1 MGGRFL
7 FRRGGTDMTNDYKPL
22 ADQIRPRTLDDVV
35 GQQHILGKAGL
46 LRRIVESGSTPN
58 MIFYGPSGTGKT
70 TVARIIAEQTQRSL
84 RKLNA
89 TTAGIADI
97 KKIIDELDTFLTP
110 GGVLLYLDEIQYFNK
125 KQQQSLLEFIED
137 GRITLIASTTENPYF
152 CVFGAILSRSTVFEF
167 KPVSADDAEKAV
179 KRAIVLLNSERA
191 LPVSVEDGVTRRI
204 AQACGG
210 DVRKAINA
218 VELLFSAATGENRIT
233 LEDAIL
239 ISQKSAMRYDKDGDE
254 HYDILSA
261 MMKSLRGSDPDAA
274 LHYLARA
281 MEVGDLAGICRRILC
296 SASEDIGMAYP
307 QAVPIVK
314 ACVDSALQLGLPEA
328 RLPLA
333 EACILLATAPKS
345 NSVVM
350 AIDEA
355 VSDVKTGHIGS
366 VPREL
371 QNVHADGTGFERE
384 QGYLYPHA
392 FPGHWV
398 RQQYLPDELKDR
410 SYYHFGDNKNEQA
423 AKKYWDGIKHGHSGK

>member
-1 MGGRFL
+1 
-7 FRRGGTDMTNDYKPL
+7 MTNDYKPL

-410 SYYHFGDNKNEQA
+410 SYYRFGDNKNEQA